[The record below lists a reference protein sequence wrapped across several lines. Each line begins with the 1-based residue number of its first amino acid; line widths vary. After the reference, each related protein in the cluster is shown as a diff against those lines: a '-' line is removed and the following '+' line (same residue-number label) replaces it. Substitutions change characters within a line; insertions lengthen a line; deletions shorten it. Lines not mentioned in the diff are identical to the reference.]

1 MFLWKAAEVTKDN
14 LKLGLRSFIPELGDF
29 LCLNDSQKPPMHI

>member
-1 MFLWKAAEVTKDN
+1 MFLWKAAKVPKDN

-29 LCLNDSQKPPMHI
+29 FYA